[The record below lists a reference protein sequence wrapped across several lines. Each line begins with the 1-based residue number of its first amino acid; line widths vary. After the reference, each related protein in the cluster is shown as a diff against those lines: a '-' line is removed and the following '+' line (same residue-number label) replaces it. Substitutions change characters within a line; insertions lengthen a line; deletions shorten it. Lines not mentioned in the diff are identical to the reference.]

1 MKVFD
6 FLKKYLAPGILGAIT
21 VDSYRRQ
28 IINERKSAVQEA
40 LRNKSERELAKEVW
54 EENIIHQNM
63 SNGLQARNNAI
74 EEINKNISN
83 KEKLYETLTEKL
95 NTKNFSNGENAE
107 SVNTWLNYQKSELVK
122 LNKDKDEKM
131 NELCKYIND
140 NVKKSDTFDWFNDL
154 IEKYQ
159 SFLNNL
165 SLDQIVA
172 LFNIICEIMILMA
185 LTSICI
191 LLIGDFLIN
200 KFNLDTRYP
209 RLSKYIRMKEKLN
222 KYYLK
227 YYIILLYIIVILCLC
242 GNIYMFLL
250 RYLID

>member
-1 MKVFD
+1 M
-6 FLKKYLAPGILGAIT
+6 
-21 VDSYRRQ
+21 
-28 IINERKSAVQEA
+28 
-40 LRNKSERELAKEVW
+40 RNKSDRELAKEVW

-83 KEKLYETLTEKL
+83 KEKLCETLTDKL

-107 SVNTWLNYQKSELVK
+107 SVKTWLNYQKSELVK

>member
-21 VDSYRRQ
+21 VDSYSRQ

>member
-28 IINERKSAVQEA
+28 LISERQGALQEA
-40 LRNKSERELAKEVW
+40 LRNKSERELANEIWQEK
-54 EENIIHQNM
+54 IMHQNL

-74 EEINKNISN
+74 EELDKNISN
-83 KEKLYETLTEKL
+83 KEKLCETLTDKL
-95 NTKNFSNGENAE
+95 NNNNFTNGETAD
-107 SVNTWLNYQKSELVK
+107 SVKMWLNYHKEELVK
-122 LNKDKDEKM
+122 LNDNRTNVYKD
-131 NELCKYIND
+131 LCKYIND
-140 NVKKSDTFDWFNDL
+140 NVKKSDTFDWISDL

-191 LLIGDFLIN
+191 LLIGESLIN
-200 KFNLDTRYP
+200 KLNLDTRYP

-227 YYIILLYIIVILCLC
+227 YYIILLYTIVILCLC
-242 GNIYMFLL
+242 GNIYMFVLK
-250 RYLID
+250 YFID

>member
-1 MKVFD
+1 
-6 FLKKYLAPGILGAIT
+6 
-21 VDSYRRQ
+21 
-28 IINERKSAVQEA
+28 
-40 LRNKSERELAKEVW
+40 
-54 EENIIHQNM
+54 
-63 SNGLQARNNAI
+63 
-74 EEINKNISN
+74 
-83 KEKLYETLTEKL
+83 
-95 NTKNFSNGENAE
+95 
-107 SVNTWLNYQKSELVK
+107 
-122 LNKDKDEKM
+122 M